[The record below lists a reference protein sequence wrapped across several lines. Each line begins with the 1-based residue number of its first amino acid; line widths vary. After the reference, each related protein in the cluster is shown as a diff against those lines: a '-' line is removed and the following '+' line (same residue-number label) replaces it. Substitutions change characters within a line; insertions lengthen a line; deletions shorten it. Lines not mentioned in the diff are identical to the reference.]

1 MSIID
6 NGKPNR
12 VKRIDL
18 QKQADDPAQF
28 SHLLSDGERDEIR
41 KKAKLT
47 VQNEMKDRAEKL
59 LLDQYL
65 KEEREA
71 TDPDQVLM
79 PIFLQLAGH
88 ANYIMLDGVIYHHE
102 VLHHVTPAVFATLA
116 EVQAR
121 GWAHEDETEV
131 RDTRTRR
138 RSRPPAHVGVGNF
151 QDHRNPRDL
160 VVSSGQLAGASASS
174 MLGLRG

>member
-121 GWAHEDETEV
+121 
-131 RDTRTRR
+131 DTRTRR